1 MDRANLYLSMDVN
14 EMELKRNEEEKLEAI
29 ANGLSNLSYWLVIIT
44 CFGFL
49 MLFLLFVFGD
59 YIGFVYKDRDVAR
72 WCEEYHPTW
81 TYEQCES
88 MTGY

>member
-29 ANGLSNLSYWLVIIT
+29 ANGLSKFSYWLVIIT

-49 MLFLLFVFGD
+49 MLFLFFVFGD

-88 MTGY
+88 MVGR

>member
-1 MDRANLYLSMDVN
+1 
-14 EMELKRNEEEKLEAI
+14 MELNQKEEETVDAF
-29 ANGLSNLSYWLVIIT
+29 AHGLYKLSYWLVIIT

-49 MLFLLFVFGD
+49 MLFLFFVFGD
-59 YIGFVYKDRDVAR
+59 YIGFVYKDSDVVK
-72 WCEEYHPTW
+72 WCEDYHPTW

>member
-1 MDRANLYLSMDVN
+1 MRLS
-14 EMELKRNEEEKLEAI
+14 ESEENKIDFI
-29 ANGLSNLSYWLVIIT
+29 ANAAARASYALVIMTTLAIPI
-44 CFGFL
+44 FIFL
-49 MLFLLFVFGD
+49 MFVVE
-59 YIGFVYKDRDVAR
+59 YRDGEVLA

>member
-1 MDRANLYLSMDVN
+1 MRLSESEEQDRLYR
-14 EMELKRNEEEKLEAI
+14 KRCHT
-29 ANGLSNLSYWLVIIT
+29 SYALVILTTLAIPI
-44 CFGFL
+44 FIFL
-49 MLFLLFVFGD
+49 MFFIE
-59 YIGFVYKDRDVAR
+59 YRDGEVLA

>member
-29 ANGLSNLSYWLVIIT
+29 ANGLSKFSYWLVIIT